1 MSTTTSRY
9 VMAVQ
14 IVADHSIKA
23 FAEEMRARKV
33 EFRIEADFIDSVD
46 GMGSTVTLPGATR
59 TFVYFDDNSTPVG
72 QVIDGK
78 FERSNPDYWDG
89 LWAGTGDLTPPAS
102 EPEKWVDRID
112 PLEDLEDR

>member
-14 IVADHSIKA
+14 IVADDSIKA
-23 FAEEMRARKV
+23 FAEEMRASKV

-46 GMGSTVTLPGATR
+46 DMGSTVTLPGATR
-59 TFVYFDDNSTPVG
+59 TFVYFDDNPTPVG

-78 FERSNPDYWDG
+78 FERREPLDDW
-89 LWAGTGDLTPPAS
+89 LWVDPAPPAG
-102 EPEKWVDRID
+102 EAEKWVDRID
-112 PLEDLEDR
+112 PLEDLED